1 MASTT
6 SPFPMYTPTW
16 PMFAIK
22 THTPGVSGREVI
34 APRFVHVEQG
44 GSGPELFFSG
54 GQRWRNIV
62 ASWYGALSS
71 ILSAPRTLDV
81 FVRLSEADLAALD
94 MTRPVYLE
102 QTGQWYIIAKVKTD
116 ASTDVCSATLV
127 QVNA

>member
-1 MASTT
+1 MED
-6 SPFPMYTPTW
+6 
-16 PMFAIK
+16 
-22 THTPGVSGREVI
+22 VDI

-81 FVRLSEADLAALD
+81 FVRLSEVDLAALD